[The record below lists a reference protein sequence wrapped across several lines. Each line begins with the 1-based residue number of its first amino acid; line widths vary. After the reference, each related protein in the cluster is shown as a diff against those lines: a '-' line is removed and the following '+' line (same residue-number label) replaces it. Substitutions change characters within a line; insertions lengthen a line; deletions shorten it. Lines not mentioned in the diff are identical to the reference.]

1 MEQTQIDRILESN
14 NIVDVISSYF
24 PLKKSGSNYKARC
37 PFHDEKTPSFVVSEK
52 KQIFKCFGC
61 GVAGNAITFVR
72 DYEKISFMEAVK
84 KLAAR
89 VGITIAET
97 KTFKKDES
105 KRDLI
110 YKIYALTSKFFH
122 DNLQKYGTSAK
133 EYLLKRGFS
142 SNLIEKFE
150 IGYSLD
156 SYAGLKNFL
165 IKNNINNKILEK
177 TGLFSKRDNEIYDIF
192 RNRLMFPIHSI
203 TGKVVAFGGRVLQD
217 DQPGGKY
224 INSPTTDI
232 YTKGNELYGLFL
244 TRYEISKKDFVLISE
259 GYTDFLRLYENG
271 FLNSVASLGTSLTDA
286 QISLVSR
293 YTQNFYLVY
302 DGDAAGRKA
311 ATRAASNVIQK
322 GFNARIITLPETEDP
337 GSFLINYDK
346 EEFQTR
352 IDEAKIISTFLLDDE
367 SMNLNKREKINLL
380 VEVLNEM
387 EDPIS
392 RELFVKEI
400 ADVFTISEQSIYSKI
415 RTRSFQIQS
424 TVQNISIPKYEEE
437 RDLLKI
443 ILNEKSYYK
452 KVAKEI
458 ESDYF
463 LSKIYRNIYEK
474 ISEHIENINQ
484 ISALLEITE
493 DEIEKNTIAEILME
507 DIPNISYEEIIKA
520 IKLRKYRKDLQAINE
535 QIVNNSQ
542 NKELFLKKAEL
553 KKKII
558 GLGKQVVRKTLY

>member
-1 MEQTQIDRILESN
+1 MEQSLIDRILESN
-14 NIVDVISSYF
+14 NIVDVISNYF
-24 PLKKSGSNYKARC
+24 PLKQSGSNFKARC
-37 PFHDEKTPSFVVSEK
+37 PFHEEKTASFIVSEK

-72 DYEKISFMEAVK
+72 DYEKISFPEAVR

-89 VGITIAET
+89 VGISVTET
-97 KTFKKDES
+97 KTFKKEKS
-105 KRDLI
+105 KKDLI
-110 YKIYALTSKFFH
+110 YKIYELTTKFFQ

-142 SNLIEKFE
+142 SNLIEKFK

-177 TGLFSKRDNEIYDIF
+177 TGLFSKRNNEIYDIF
-192 RNRLMFPIHSI
+192 HNRLMFPIHSI

-217 DQPGGKY
+217 DQTGGKY
-224 INSPTTDI
+224 INSPTTEI

-244 TRYEISKKDFVLISE
+244 TRYDISKMDFVLISE
-259 GYTDFLRLYENG
+259 GYIDFLRLYENG
-271 FLNSVASLGTSLTDA
+271 FTNSVASLGTSLTDA
-286 QISLVSR
+286 QINLLSR

-311 ATRAASNVIQK
+311 ATRAASNVIKK
-322 GFNARIITLPETEDP
+322 GLNVKIITLPVSEDP
-337 GSFLINYDK
+337 GSFLVNYDK
-346 EEFQTR
+346 DEFQKK
-352 IDEAKIISTFLLDDE
+352 INEANPLAIFLLEDE
-367 SMNLNKREKINLL
+367 TMNLNKREKIKLL

-387 EDPIS
+387 EDTIS
-392 RELFVKEI
+392 QELFVKEI

-415 RTRSFQIQS
+415 RTQGFQIQNNKQ
-424 TVQNISIPKYEEE
+424 TISIPKFEEE

-474 ISEHIENINQ
+474 ISEHMENITQ
-484 ISALLEITE
+484 ISGLLEITE
-493 DEIEKNTIAEILME
+493 DEIERNTIAEILME
-507 DIPNISYEEIIKA
+507 DIPNISFEEIIKA
-520 IKLRKYRKDLQAINE
+520 IKLRKYQKDMQTINE

-542 NKELFLKKAEL
+542 NKELFMKKAEL

>member
-72 DYEKISFMEAVK
+72 DYEKVSFLEAVK

-97 KTFKKDES
+97 KTFQKDES

-110 YKIYALTSKFFH
+110 YKIYELTSQFFQ
-122 DNLQKYGTSAK
+122 DNLQKYGTIAK
-133 EYLLKRGFS
+133 EHLQKRGFS
-142 SNLIEKFE
+142 SNIIEKFE

-177 TGLFSKRDNEIYDIF
+177 TGLFSKRDNEIYDIV

-203 TGKVVAFGGRVLQD
+203 TGKVVAFGGRILQD

-224 INSPTTDI
+224 INSPTTEI

-259 GYTDFLRLYENG
+259 GYIDFLRLYENG
-271 FLNSVASLGTSLTDA
+271 FTNSVASLGTSLTDA

-311 ATRAASNVIQK
+311 ATRAASNVIHK
-322 GFNARIITLPETEDP
+322 GFSARIITLPETEDP
-337 GSFLINYDK
+337 GSYLVNYDK

-352 IDEAKIISTFLLDDE
+352 IDEAKTIPTFLLDDE
-367 SMNLNKREKINLL
+367 SMKLNKREKINLL

-400 ADVFTISEQSIYSKI
+400 ADIFTISEQSIYSKI
-415 RTRSFQIQS
+415 RIRSFQ
-424 TVQNISIPKYEEE
+424 VQNTKQTISIPKYEEE

-463 LSKIYRNIYEK
+463 LSKIYRNLYEK
-474 ISEHIENINQ
+474 ISEHIENITQ
-484 ISALLEITE
+484 ISGLLEITE

-542 NKELFLKKAEL
+542 NKELFMKKAEL

-558 GLGKQVVRKTLY
+558 SLGKQVVRKTLY